1 MPLKRLLPLTL
12 IALAIPA
19 CLPAQT
25 YIPDPQPYQQS
36 DQPIAS
42 TRALRNLAKQLFD
55 MGNQARAAQGLPALE
70 WDPALA
76 AAALK
81 HCARMAAEGPISHQ
95 YAGELDL
102 SRRAGQAGAR
112 FSLIE
117 ENVAV
122 GPTPA
127 SIHQSWM
134 NSPGHRDNLL
144 NPQVNHAGVAV
155 VPGGNLLYAVVD
167 FGRAVSVLTAD
178 QVEAT
183 VITLLQ
189 ARGIAAHGQ
198 SAVARQACA
207 QESGMPA
214 TLGDRRPEFIMR
226 WQASSL
232 DRLPDAL
239 LARIASGR
247 YHEAVVGNCLAE
259 SADKTFSAYRVAVLL
274 LRP

>member
-1 MPLKRLLPLTL
+1 MALKRLLRLAL

-19 CLPAQT
+19 CLLAQT
-25 YIPDPQPYQQS
+25 PVSDPDAQTDP
-36 DQPIAS
+36 PIAN
-42 TRALRNLAKQLFD
+42 TRALRSMAQQLFE
-55 MGNQARAAQGLPALE
+55 MGNQARAAQGLPPLQ

-95 YAGELDL
+95 YAGEPDL
-102 SRRAGQAGAR
+102 SQRAGQAGAH

-117 ENVAV
+117 ENVAE

-127 SIHQSWM
+127 SIHQAWM
-134 NSPGHRDNLL
+134 NSRGHRENLL
-144 NPQVNHAGVAV
+144 NPEVNRAGVAV

-167 FGRAVSVLTAD
+167 FGRVVSVLTAD
-178 QVEAT
+178 QVESAVT
-183 VITLLQ
+183 ALLH
-189 ARGIAAHGQ
+189 AKGIAAHGQ

-207 QESGMPA
+207 QDSGMPA

-226 WQASSL
+226 WQESAL

-239 LARIASGR
+239 LARIATGR
-247 YHEAVVGNCLAE
+247 YHEAVVGSCPAE
-259 SADKTFSAYRVAVLL
+259 SADRTFSAYRVAVML

>member
-1 MPLKRLLPLTL
+1 MALKRLLPLTL
-12 IALAIPA
+12 MAIAIPA
-19 CLPAQT
+19 CMPAQT
-25 YIPDPQPYQQS
+25 PGPDSPADPQS

-42 TRALRNLAKQLFD
+42 TRALRSIAQQLFQ
-55 MGNQARAAQGLPALE
+55 MGNQARAAQGLPPLQ

-95 YAGELDL
+95 YAGEADL
-102 SRRAGQAGAR
+102 SQRAGQAGAH

-122 GPTPA
+122 GPTPE

-134 NSPGHRDNLL
+134 HSPGHRDNLL
-144 NPQVNHAGVAV
+144 NPQVNHVGVAV

-178 QVEAT
+178 QVESA

-189 ARGIAAHGQ
+189 AKGIAAHGQ

-214 TLGDRRPEFIMR
+214 SLGDRRPEFIMR
-226 WQASSL
+226 WQASAL

-247 YHEAVVGNCLAE
+247 YHEAVVGSCPAE
-259 SADKTFSAYRVAVLL
+259 SADKTFSAYRVAVML